1 MTFQIACPGCR
12 ASSTLICA
20 LMQASAY
27 KSGEVVETL
36 KKAFLPEDG
45 SNTMT
50 FNTEDE
56 VLQYLG
62 NKVRQRAAESVN
74 QHSGMVARAF

>member
-1 MTFQIACPGCR
+1 MDGLGHHTVFA
-12 ASSTLICA
+12 
-20 LMQASAY
+20 QASAY

-36 KKAFLPEDG
+36 KKAFLPDDG

-62 NKVRQRAAESVN
+62 NKVRAQRARWA
-74 QHSGMVARAF
+74 